1 MDNINTADADSSG
14 DSSTHGS
21 ANGSGNN
28 KSTTGAYQRRVV
40 DDELTALL
48 VDLPAVSIEGPRA
61 VGKTT
66 TAAQRGAVTFNLD
79 DSSDTLDLV
88 KADIGQLLKG
98 PWPTVIDEW
107 QRLPAS
113 WDLIRRAVDADM
125 TAGRFILTGSASP
138 VDTPTHTGAGRIVTV
153 RMRPLSLAERW
164 DSPPFVAPTVSLATL
179 LTGQRPTVTGK
190 STASLADYISEIVN
204 SGFPG
209 FRHLAARSRRAALT
223 GYIDRIVERDFPEAG
238 RRTRNPASLK
248 RWMIA
253 YAAATS
259 TTASYEKI
267 RDASTS
273 GHGEKPSRKAT
284 TPYIETLE
292 QLYILDPIPAWV
304 PSGSRLSRLTES
316 PKHCLTDPA
325 LATALLRIGTDTL
338 LQRANP
344 RQLGR
349 VGEVRG
355 ALFESLVA
363 QSLRVYAQACEATVG
378 HLREWGGKREVDL
391 IVTGHDGR
399 FVAVEVKLAQR
410 VDDHDVRHLIWLRDE
425 TGDECADAV
434 IVTTGKHAY
443 RRPDGIAVVPA
454 ALLGP

>member
-1 MDNINTADADSSG
+1 MDSINAADAPGSG
-14 DSSTHGS
+14 GTGS
-21 ANGSGNN
+21 A
-28 KSTTGAYQRRVV
+28 GAGYRRRVV
-40 DDELTALL
+40 DHELDTLL
-48 VDLPAVSIEGPRA
+48 ADLPAVSVEGPRA

-66 TAAQRGAVTFNLD
+66 TALQRAAACFNLD

-88 KADIGQLLKG
+88 KADMGQLLRG

-113 WDLIRRAVDADM
+113 WDLVRRAIDADM

-138 VDTPTHTGAGRIVTV
+138 AEAPTHTGAGRIVTV

-164 DSPPFVAPTVSLATL
+164 DSPPFVAPTVSLAAL
-179 LTGQRPTVTGK
+179 LAGQRPAVSGT
-190 STASLADYISEIVN
+190 STARLADYVAEIVN
-204 SGFPG
+204 SGLPG
-209 FRHLAARSRRAALT
+209 FRHLAARSRRAAIS

-238 RRTRNPASLK
+238 RHIRNPASLR
-248 RWMIA
+248 RWMVA

-273 GHGEKPSRKAT
+273 GHGEKPNRKAT
-284 TPYIETLE
+284 APYIETLE
-292 QLYILDPIPAWV
+292 QLYILDPVPAWA
-304 PSGSRLSRLTES
+304 PTGSRLSRLTEG
-316 PKHCLTDPA
+316 PKHGLADPA
-325 LATALLRIGTDTL
+325 LAAALLRADADTL
-338 LQRANP
+338 LRPASP

-349 VGEVRG
+349 VGEVLG
-355 ALFESLVA
+355 ALFESLVT
-363 QSLRVYAQACEATVG
+363 QSLRVYAQGCEAAVG
-378 HLREWGGKREVDL
+378 HLREWGGRREVDL
-391 IVTGHDGR
+391 IVTGRDGR
-399 FVAVEVKLAQR
+399 FVAVEVKLSQR
-410 VDDHDVRHLIWLRDE
+410 VDDHDVRHLVWLRDE

-434 IVTTGKHAY
+434 IVTTGQHAY